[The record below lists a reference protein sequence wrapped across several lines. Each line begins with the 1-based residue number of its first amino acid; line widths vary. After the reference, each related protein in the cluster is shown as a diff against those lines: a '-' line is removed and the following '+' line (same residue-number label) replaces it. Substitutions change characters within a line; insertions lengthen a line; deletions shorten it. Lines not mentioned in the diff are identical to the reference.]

1 MYTVCMILEKWMRD
15 RVTLNVTHATAVARN
30 ILWRCL
36 LSKRS
41 KKRICK
47 GGLRKTLQRKSRQQT
62 NRETILIHLKQKLF
76 SLGRLNC
83 IYMRKYMYI
92 LIPKNQKNQIIV
104 LILRTK
110 KRKVLGLLHLYSNVS
125 ERHHKVELS
134 YSQG

>member
-1 MYTVCMILEKWMRD
+1 MILEKWMRD

-47 GGLRKTLQRKSRQQT
+47 DGVEKTLQRKSRQQT

-92 LIPKNQKNQIIV
+92 LIPKN
-104 LILRTK
+104 
-110 KRKVLGLLHLYSNVS
+110 
-125 ERHHKVELS
+125 
-134 YSQG
+134 